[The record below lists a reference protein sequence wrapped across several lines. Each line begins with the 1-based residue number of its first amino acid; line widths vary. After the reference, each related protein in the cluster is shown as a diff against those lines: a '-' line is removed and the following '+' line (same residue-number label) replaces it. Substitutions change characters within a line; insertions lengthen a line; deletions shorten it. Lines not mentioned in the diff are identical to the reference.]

1 MTDPPLY
8 FRQFYLGCLAQ
19 ASYMIGS
26 RGEAAVVDPR
36 RDIEAYLEEAA
47 ARGLAIRH
55 VVETHLHADFV
66 SGHRE
71 LAAATG
77 ATIHVSRAAS
87 AAYPH
92 DPLEEG
98 SEIRIGDARLR
109 VVETPGHTRDS
120 ICLLLFETPEAASPA
135 AVLTGDTLF
144 IGDVGRPDL
153 AGAVVSPREQAGQL
167 YDSLHGKLLKLA
179 DPVVVWPGHGAGS
192 MCGRNLSKET
202 TSTIGEQRRVN
213 YALQPMAREAFV
225 DMMTTD
231 LPEIPAY
238 FGRDVKLN
246 REGPALVSELP
257 PLRSLSPEETARC
270 AAEGAV
276 VLDTRNAAAFGTA
289 HVPGSIHIGLDGQ
302 FASWAGTLLPAGTPI
317 VLVTSA
323 AEDAEEARMR
333 LARVG
338 LDDVAGYL
346 EGGIASWDG
355 SGRPVASTE
364 QITVDELAARLDEG
378 RCRVLDVRRPAEWHD
393 AHIRGAAAG
402 PLADLGASLPDVSSE
417 TPLALI
423 CAGGYRSS
431 IAASLFERG
440 GRREVINV
448 VGGMAAW
455 NAAGFPTVA

>member
-1 MTDPPLY
+1 
-8 FRQFYLGCLAQ
+8 
-19 ASYMIGS
+19 
-26 RGEAAVVDPR
+26 
-36 RDIEAYLEEAA
+36 
-47 ARGLAIRH
+47 
-55 VVETHLHADFV
+55 
-66 SGHRE
+66 
-71 LAAATG
+71 
-77 ATIHVSRAAS
+77 
-87 AAYPH
+87 
-92 DPLEEG
+92 
-98 SEIRIGDARLR
+98 
-109 VVETPGHTRDS
+109 
-120 ICLLLFETPEAASPA
+120 
-135 AVLTGDTLF
+135 
-144 IGDVGRPDL
+144 
-153 AGAVVSPREQAGQL
+153 
-167 YDSLHGKLLKLA
+167 
-179 DPVVVWPGHGAGS
+179 
-192 MCGRNLSKET
+192 
-202 TSTIGEQRRVN
+202 
-213 YALQPMAREAFV
+213 
-225 DMMTTD
+225 
-231 LPEIPAY
+231 
-238 FGRDVKLN
+238 VKLN

-257 PLRSLSPEETARC
+257 PLRSLSPEETARR

-276 VLDTRNAAAFGTA
+276 VLDARNAAAFGTA

-346 EGGIASWDG
+346 EGGIASWNG

-378 RCRVLDVRRPAEWHD
+378 RCHVLDVRRPAEWHD